1 LRIAVS
7 TSCFLEKYE
16 GYIVPTRIPSKIA
29 ETYDLELQIDR
40 GFTYESLADAKTKS
54 IHLPFA
60 RYIPAVKAG
69 KKIFLEGRTVN
80 IANIDGKRWKRDLDY
95 CKSVV
100 RLSRGRGI
108 ENAVLHYGNCSCS
121 AEAYK
126 NPHHREL
133 HWEIEL
139 KFLREISKSLK
150 AAGIRL
156 LIENHPYQDRVF
168 RSHSVHIQNII
179 DEKVANLCLDLP
191 HAYIRHKRFGDEEP
205 IKLIEKF
212 RGDIFEVHLADND
225 GETSEPLRLGAGKMP
240 WQDLINSI
248 NIERKEI
255 LTVVELHTEPMS
267 SIERLRTFKR
277 ETTPKSERRPSSD

>member
-1 LRIAVS
+1 
-7 TSCFLEKYE
+7 LEKHE
-16 GYIVPTRIPSKIA
+16 GYIVPTKIPAKIA
-29 ETYDLELQIDR
+29 GAYDLELQVDR
-40 GFTYESLADAKTKS
+40 GFTYESIAEAKLRS

-69 KKIFLEGRTVN
+69 KKVYLEGRTVN

-108 ENAVLHYGNCSCS
+108 ENAILHYGNCSCS

-139 KFLREISKSLK
+139 RFLKEISKSLK

-156 LIENHPYQDRVF
+156 LVENHPYQDRIF
-168 RSHSVHIQNII
+168 KSHSTHIQSII
-179 DEKVANLCLDLP
+179 EEKVGNLCFDLP
-191 HAYIRHKRFGDEEP
+191 HAFIRHKRFGDEEP
-205 IKLIEKF
+205 AKLIERFKD
-212 RGDIFEVHLADND
+212 DIFEVHLADNN
-225 GETSEPLRLGAGKMP
+225 GETSEPLQLGTGKMP
-240 WQDLINSI
+240 WQQLVNTI
-248 NIERKEI
+248 NIERKGI
-255 LTVVELHTEPMS
+255 LTVVELHTEPMQ
-267 SIERLRTFKR
+267 SIEQLRSLQK
-277 ETTPKSERRPSSD
+277 EERSKQ